1 MKELDTEKRAQ
12 ELQDLD
18 IRKDIKQ
25 IKKSYLGIV
34 IAIGVAVGAA
44 IENIALGIGMGVA
57 VAAIMYFFQSLKK
70 E

>member
-34 IAIGVAVGAA
+34 IAIGVAVGSA

-57 VAAIMYFFQSLKK
+57 VAAIMYFFQSLNK